1 MFTSITM
8 ETIHDDILRLG
19 IKTIELQYL
28 DPVGGVHCNILN
40 ATKLKKDAHGSYILV
55 PNDIEATLDGSSIPG
70 FQNIDKT
77 GLEIVPGPQP
87 RIYLDP
93 TNPTR
98 LVVMGNTKEPN
109 GPLYPKDPR
118 NQAILAEQWLSE
130 QTDLGLKA
138 MRVGPEFE
146 FFVFPVGVDPLALQ
160 ADNAAY
166 HCSAADNPSQDFME
180 EYMLALQDAG
190 VDSRFFHS
198 EVATHQQEIGVNCET
213 LLRAADN
220 VIIQREI
227 LKKLAKKHG
236 VTVSW
241 EPKLLDAYRET
252 IKQTGKPDPINGSGL
267 HTNLSFD
274 TDMGANAFVKYDA
287 YGRPLTN
294 ELSDK
299 ALLCIAGVLKHAN
312 SLQAFF
318 NPSTISGARLGMGES
333 PKFIVAGHDN
343 RSALIRIVTVPVGQE
358 FKTRIEV
365 RAPDSMTCP
374 HTWFSAVQMAMVDA
388 MRQGMSMPREA
399 WVLHHLEPQI
409 IDTNFYKMS
418 EARRLELSIPELHIG
433 LSILRESLSSLAGD
447 HHYLLARNS
456 PFGESF
462 DAVLAPYCKTV
473 QKEDI
478 AREQRRDAKNAAW
491 ISAHSASPQ
500 ATPQLSP
507 GATPSYARSRY
518 SLLRKN
524 EATGFVS
531 SFSDEEEHVT
541 NMKAS
546 TIS

>member
-1 MFTSITM
+1 M
-8 ETIHDDILRLG
+8 EAIHDAIQKG
-19 IKTIELQYL
+19 EIKTIELQYL

-40 ATKLKKDAHGSYILV
+40 ATKLKKDAQGHYARV

-93 TNPTR
+93 TDLTR
-98 LVVMGNTKEPN
+98 LVIMGNTKEPN

-118 NQAILAEQWLSE
+118 NQAMLAEQWLAQ
-130 QTDLGLKA
+130 QTELGLKS

-146 FFVFPVGVDPLALQ
+146 FFVFPQGVDPLALR

-166 HCSAADNPSQDFME
+166 HCSAADNPNQAFME
-180 EYMLALQDAG
+180 EYLSALQAAG
-190 VDSRFFHS
+190 VDARFFHS
-198 EVATHQQEIGVNCET
+198 EVATYQEEIGVNCET

-220 VIIQREI
+220 VIIQREL

-241 EPKLLDAYRET
+241 EPKLLDAHRET
-252 IKQTGKPDPINGSGL
+252 IKQTGKSTPINGSGL

-274 TDMGANAFVKYDA
+274 TITGDNAFVKYTEA
-287 YGRPLTN
+287 GEPLTN

-299 ALLCIAGVLKHAN
+299 ALLCTAGVLKHAN
-312 SLQAFF
+312 ALQAFF

-374 HTWFSAVQMAMVDA
+374 HTWFAAVQMAMVDA
-388 MRQGMSMPREA
+388 MKQGLSLPRA
-399 WVLHHLEPQI
+399 DWALTQLEPQI
-409 IDTNFYKMS
+409 IDTNFYKMP
-418 EARRLELSIPELHIG
+418 EGKRRELSIPELHIG
-433 LSILRESLSSLAGD
+433 PTILRDSVNSLGAD
-447 HHYLLARNS
+447 HAYLLAENG
-456 PFGESF
+456 PFGETF
-462 DAVLAPYCKTV
+462 DTVLAPYLRTLMN
-473 QKEDI
+473 EDVE
-478 AREQRRDAKNAAW
+478 RELRRDAKNADW
-491 ISAHSASPQ
+491 IAAHTAPDLSKARHPTSAARNLYAFHKPMEVAYFVDGVELTNSRKRQHESAE
-500 ATPQLSP
+500 AAVETPVLTAP
-507 GATPSYARSRY
+507 
-518 SLLRKN
+518 
-524 EATGFVS
+524 
-531 SFSDEEEHVT
+531 H
-541 NMKAS
+541 
-546 TIS
+546 